1 MSYQEPV
8 DVHEQQCKQQSVE
21 EKVERDIGD
30 GLQAGDVRGVQHFE
44 GEPVQSE
51 AEPVEETST
60 WLHEVPATQQEVD
73 KKKDSKLEKTK
84 EVRKKISEL
93 IFF

>member
-73 KKKDSKLEKTK
+73 KKKRQQTGENKRSKK
-84 EVRKKISEL
+84 EDK
-93 IFF
+93 

>member
-21 EKVERDIGD
+21 KKVERDVGD

-60 WLHEVPATQQEVD
+60 WLREVPATQQEVD
-73 KKKDSKLEKTK
+73 KKKTANW
-84 EVRKKISEL
+84 RKQKKSERR
-93 IFF
+93 